1 MIICKNNIFVL
12 ETKNTHY
19 VFGVDKFGY
28 NRHLHWGR
36 KCDTNDYFIKNV
48 CEQNSNISMLDEYKQ
63 EYTAFGQTVYRGS
76 ALKAE
81 FSDGCRDILLQ
92 YNGYDIDKNTLKLR
106 FSDKVYPFIIT
117 LNYAVSDDNDI
128 ITRWTAV
135 ENHSDTS
142 VFFEKLS
149 RQL

>member
-1 MIICKNNIFVL
+1 M
-12 ETKNTHY
+12 
-19 VFGVDKFGY
+19 
-28 NRHLHWGR
+28 RHKRLF
-36 KCDTNDYFIKNV
+36 YQNV

-142 VFFEKLS
+142 VFFLKSFSALNS
-149 RQL
+149 ICRQRSPIPSEIQTAPGEVKILKQKHA